1 MQGAKCFLH
10 YYDTMNNN
18 KKQEPINILAKNS
31 KFSEAYSREA
41 TKIRAREEKIIP
53 LPEVGA
59 ELESLNT
66 NKRRLLKDTEKVEA
80 LHYIET
86 VADWAIDNAKSARN
100 AVGEMMWTTFRKG
113 LASCG
118 SVYEYL
124 YGLQTGTL
132 YHVNAITCKSKF
144 CPYCQWR
151 AARKVEE
158 LVNKAL
164 DKLQAQKISRDKTQY
179 SLVGIT
185 LTVQN
190 CTGADLKET
199 VDTMLKAWD
208 KLMDRK
214 AVKAICK
221 GYIRNLEITRNIN
234 KKSAWYGTFHPH
246 IHAVMLVNNSYFTNK
261 AYISQSEWARLW
273 SDAIGITTPAV
284 SSKADAEAAEAAN
297 LPIVW
302 VRKVKNAHQAVKYN
316 VAGLYK
322 HDDADDAK
330 EGIMTGEK
338 PFDAETIEWIT
349 DATAKRRLFSAG
361 GRLKNIMSVLRN
373 ANTDEDEEKLTDEL
387 CAIIRG
393 HREKDKIKI
402 HHAEF
407 TGKTV
412 KEIMQERKA
421 AKVIAADRKEETAH
435 ARAAQQRQEG
445 EYNTLKENFEQMTK
459 EEQGAAKARQYEA
472 KQKEQAKEAACALE
486 SETTEDKIYRLID
499 KYYYNRTASAVHLIS
514 IGECKGKREAKALAK
529 AIEAKKKGEI

>member
-1 MQGAKCFLH
+1 
-10 YYDTMNNN
+10 MNNN
-18 KKQEPINILAKNS
+18 KMQEPINILAKS
-31 KFSEAYSREA
+31 PKFSTAYSRKGA
-41 TKIRAREEKIIP
+41 KIQAREEKIIP
-53 LPEVGA
+53 LPEINA
-59 ELESLNT
+59 NLESLNT

-86 VADWAIDNAKSARN
+86 VAEWAIENARN
-100 AVGEMMWTTFRKG
+100 ARDEVKEMMWTTLRKG

-124 YGLQTGTL
+124 FGLQTGTL
-132 YHVNAITCKSKF
+132 YHVGAITCKSKF

-164 DKLQAQKISRDKTQY
+164 DKLQAQKISRDKTKY

-190 CTGADLKET
+190 CTGANLKET
-199 VDTMLKAWD
+199 IDTMLKAWD

-246 IHAVMLVNNSYFTNK
+246 IHAVMLVNQSYYQGK
-261 AYISQSEWARLW
+261 CYINQSEWAQLW
-273 SDAIGITTPAV
+273 SDAVGITTPAV
-284 SSKADAEAAEAAN
+284 GSKADAEAAEAAN

-330 EGIMTGEK
+330 EGIMTGDK
-338 PFDAETIEWIT
+338 AFDAETIEWIT
-349 DATAKRRLFSAG
+349 TATAKRRLFSAG
-361 GRLKNIMSVLRN
+361 GLLKNIMSALKN

-393 HREKDKIKI
+393 HREKDKITI
-402 HHAEF
+402 DDVEY

-412 KEIMQERKA
+412 KEITQERKA
-421 AKVIAADRKEETAH
+421 AKLITADRKTETAH
-435 ARAAQQRQEG
+435 ARAAQQREEG
-445 EYNTLKENFEQMTK
+445 QYTTLKENFEQLTK

-472 KQKEQAKEAACALE
+472 KQKAEAAEAACTLN
-486 SETTEDKIYRLID
+486 SETTEEKIYRLID
-499 KYYYNRTASAVHLIS
+499 KYYYNRTASAVHLVS